1 MNIFGFGADALYR
14 STFEALDRS
23 QAMIQFDPDGTIITA
38 NKLFLDAMGYQLPEV
53 VGKKHAIFV
62 DPRDRD
68 GADYRAFW
76 DKLRAGEFQRAEFK
90 RISKGGKPVWL
101 QASYNPLRDRSGK
114 VFRVI
119 KVATDVTEQ
128 TLAGAFA
135 QSQIHAI
142 NRSQAVIEFD
152 LDGLVTHANEN
163 FLKVMGYKIDEIRG
177 KHHSLFV
184 DPVERESQDYR
195 SFWARLGRGE
205 IFSAQFRRIGKG
217 GQELWIQGSYNPIY
231 DNDCKP
237 VKVIK
242 FCTDVTEQVQAQ
254 QKRAE
259 VSKQVDVQIGDMT
272 EAVSSVSHEAV
283 EAAAASNQASG
294 NVQAVAAGAE
304 QLSASF
310 QEIARQ
316 VEHASA
322 IAQKAVSEAAAAVGL
337 VQGLSGDAAKIGEI
351 VALINEIASQTNLLA
366 LNATI
371 EAARA
376 GEAGRGFAVVASEVK
391 VLATRTAKAT
401 EEIGEQVSSVRA
413 STAKVS
419 KAIESIGDVIST
431 IDKITT
437 AISGS
442 VHDQSEVTTDISQNM
457 QVAAK
462 GVDAITASM
471 NAIAQSTV
479 RIDTAAKSVRDI
491 SRTAA

>member
-1 MNIFGFGADALYR
+1 MNLFGLGDGALHRA
-14 STFEALDRS
+14 TFEALERS
-23 QAMIQFDPDGTIITA
+23 QAMIQFELDGTIVTA
-38 NKLFLDAMGYQLPEV
+38 NSLFLEAMGYQLPEI

-62 DPRDRD
+62 DPRERES
-68 GADYRAFW
+68 ASYRAFW
-76 DKLRAGEFQRAEFK
+76 DKLRAGEFQRDEFK
-90 RISKGGKPVWL
+90 RISKEGKPVWL
-101 QASYNPLRDRSGK
+101 QASYNPLLDRSGK

-119 KVATDVTEQ
+119 KVATDVTSQ
-128 TLAGAFA
+128 KLAGAFA
-135 QSQIHAI
+135 QSQVEAI
-142 NRSQAVIEFD
+142 RRSQAVIEFD
-152 LDGLVTHANEN
+152 IDGRIDNANEN
-163 FLKVMGYKIDEIRG
+163 FLNTLGYRLEDIRG
-177 KHHSLFV
+177 QHHSMFV
-184 DPVERESQDYR
+184 DAGERGSEHYR
-195 SFWARLGRGE
+195 TFWARLGRGE
-205 IFSAQFRRIGKG
+205 VFSDRFRRIGKG
-217 GQELWIQGSYNPIY
+217 GKEVWIQGSYNPIL
-231 DNDCKP
+231 DHEGKP
-237 VKVIK
+237 VKVVK
-242 FCTDVTEQVQAQ
+242 FAIDVTEQVHAQ

-259 VSKQVDVQIGDMT
+259 ISKKVDIEISDMT

-304 QLSASF
+304 QLSASV

-316 VEHASA
+316 VEHASE
-322 IAQKAVSEAAAAVGL
+322 IAQKAVAEAAAAVGL
-337 VQGLSGDAAKIGEI
+337 VQGLSGDAQKIGEI

-391 VLATRTAKAT
+391 MLATRTAKAT
-401 EEIGEQVSSVRA
+401 EEIGEQVSSVRT

-419 KAIESIGDVIST
+419 KAIESIGEVIST

-442 VHDQSEVTTDISQNM
+442 VQDQSEVTTDISENM

-479 RIDTAAKSVRDI
+479 KIDTAAKSVRDI

>member
-1 MNIFGFGADALYR
+1 M
-14 STFEALDRS
+14 
-23 QAMIQFDPDGTIITA
+23 
-38 NKLFLDAMGYQLPEV
+38 
-53 VGKKHAIFV
+53 FV
-62 DPRDRD
+62 D
-68 GADYRAFW
+68 A
-76 DKLRAGEFQRAEFK
+76 
-90 RISKGGKPVWL
+90 
-101 QASYNPLRDRSGK
+101 
-114 VFRVI
+114 
-119 KVATDVTEQ
+119 
-128 TLAGAFA
+128 
-135 QSQIHAI
+135 
-142 NRSQAVIEFD
+142 
-152 LDGLVTHANEN
+152 
-163 FLKVMGYKIDEIRG
+163 
-177 KHHSLFV
+177 
-184 DPVERESQDYR
+184 VERASEHYR
-195 SFWARLGRGE
+195 TFWARLGRGE
-205 IFSAQFRRIGKG
+205 FFSDRFRRIGKG
-217 GQELWIQGSYNPIY
+217 GKEVWIQGSYNPIF
-231 DNDCKP
+231 DHDGKP
-237 VKVIK
+237 VKVVK
-242 FCTDVTEQVQAQ
+242 FAIDVTEQVEAQ

-259 VSKQVDVQIGDMT
+259 VSKKVDIEIGDMT